1 MVAVG
6 HPAQVGLAEDHHP
19 EEEAGEVEA
28 DSLEEA
34 VASVEAEVVE
44 VGSTPTLN
52 YQKTFGV
59 FGSRNLGF
67 KVYLP

>member
-1 MVAVG
+1 MVVVG
-6 HPAQVGLAEDHHP
+6 LQAQVGLVVDLP
-19 EEEAGEVEA
+19 EVEVGEVEA

-34 VASVEAEVVE
+34 VVLVEAEAAE
-44 VGSTPTLN
+44 VGSISTSRHQN
-52 YQKTFGV
+52 TFGV